1 MRHRKLEMK
10 CTHSLHDSLILG
22 FFQLRVCFLPS
33 LLGLGPSA
41 GSLLLLWVLLL
52 PWPCSC
58 CSLKCLEPGSLRAKA
73 EARSWLLEP
82 WPVVETLSEVM
93 ERVAKGTRLGR
104 IRLVKVYF
112 YNFLSFSCFF
122 STPSYL
128 YCLHSY
134 SLPRS
139 EGTTRHLNI

>member
-104 IRLVKVYF
+104 IRLVKVYYNVSIIF
-112 YNFLSFSCFF
+112 YHSPAFVQLHPTYTAF
-122 STPSYL
+122 TPTPYL
-128 YCLHSY
+128 EV
-134 SLPRS
+134 R
-139 EGTTRHLNI
+139 GRRDI